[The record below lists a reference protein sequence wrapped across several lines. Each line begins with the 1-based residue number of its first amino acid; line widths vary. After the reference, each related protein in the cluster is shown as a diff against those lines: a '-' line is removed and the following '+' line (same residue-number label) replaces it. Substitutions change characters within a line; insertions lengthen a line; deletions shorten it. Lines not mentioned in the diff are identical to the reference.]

1 MQLFPKLMGLNYL
14 KLNNS
19 KHQGP
24 LTSLFLHL
32 WHVLIFLDYLALC
45 LITYW
50 IFAFLNWEQ
59 LIKKISNPL
68 SLFQINLK
76 RLLLII
82 NQGATDLADWI
93 LIRLRYRHWI
103 FLTHLRSWV
112 KFWEWFVRLNLI
124 LNPDMWDS
132 HFHLNQTPVDP
143 HESVNLR
150 CI

>member
-1 MQLFPKLMGLNYL
+1 MISNSDMQLFPKLMGLNYL

-32 WHVLIFLDYLALC
+32 WHVLNFLDYLALC

-50 IFAFLNWEQ
+50 IFAFLEWEQ
-59 LIKKISNPL
+59 LIKKVSNPL

-76 RLLLII
+76 QLLLII
-82 NQGATDLADWI
+82 NQGAIDLADWI
-93 LIRLRYRHWI
+93 LIRSRSRHWI

-124 LNPDMWDS
+124 LNPDMWDL

-143 HESVNLR
+143 HE
-150 CI
+150 